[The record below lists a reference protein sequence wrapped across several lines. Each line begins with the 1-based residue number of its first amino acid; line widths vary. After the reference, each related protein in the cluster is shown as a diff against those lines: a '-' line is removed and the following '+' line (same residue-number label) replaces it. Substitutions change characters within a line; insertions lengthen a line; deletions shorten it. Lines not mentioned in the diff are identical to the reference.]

1 MEVTE
6 SKVDG
11 LSREFK
17 IAVPAADV
25 EEKIISRLKKLA
37 QSARIPGFRPG
48 KVPVQLLRRRY
59 GDAVKGEVLEQA
71 VQESSASV
79 VSERGLRCIGEPK
92 IEVTSFEDG
101 GNLEYTLAVD
111 LFPEFEL
118 PDFSKIQLERLVVNA
133 DEEEVDKTLERLA
146 DVHKTSI
153 PLTEARPAR
162 AGDTV
167 VMDFVGRVDGEK
179 FDGGAAEGFQL
190 ELGSGRFIPGFED
203 QLVGASAGEERSV
216 VVTFPENYGEATLA
230 GKEAIFE
237 VKVNEIHETVPA
249 VIDDEFAKKF
259 GMDSLSVLKQQIRD
273 SHAEEFKKL
282 SRMKLKRVLLDRLAE
297 MHDFELPSGIV
308 DREFQNIVQQFKAEK
323 AGTGSGQNHEHDHD
337 HDHDHE
343 HDHDHRHDHDHG
355 HEHEKADADLTDEQ
369 RTEYRGLAER
379 RVRLGVLLAEIG
391 RVNNLRVTDDEL
403 TRAMYAEAQRFPG
416 QEQMVFEY
424 FRKEPK
430 AKEALAAPV
439 LEDKV
444 VDFILEMAAVTDRN
458 VSANEIVEEDADA
471 EEESN

>member
-6 SKVDG
+6 SKVEG

-25 EEKIISRLKKLA
+25 EEKIVGRLKKLA

-48 KVPVQLLRRRY
+48 KVPVQLLRQRY
-59 GDAVKGEVLEQA
+59 GDTVKGEVIEEA
-71 VQESSASV
+71 VQESSSSV
-79 VSERGLRCIGEPK
+79 MTERGLRPIGEPK
-92 IEVTSFEDG
+92 IELTSFEDG

-111 LFPEFEL
+111 LFPEFDL
-118 PDFSKIQLERLVVNA
+118 PDFSKIELERLVAEA
-133 DEEEVDKTLERLA
+133 DEEEVDKTVERLA
-146 DVHKTSI
+146 DAHKSSA
-153 PLTEARPAR
+153 PLTEARPAQN
-162 AGDTV
+162 GDTV
-167 VMDFVGRVDGEK
+167 VIDFVGSVDGEK
-179 FDGGAAEGFQL
+179 FDGGAAEGFEL

-203 QLVGASAGEERSV
+203 QLVGASAGDERSV
-216 VVTFPENYGEATLA
+216 VVTFPEGYGEATLA
-230 GKEAIFE
+230 GKEATFE
-237 VKVNEIHETVPA
+237 VRVNAIHETVPA
-249 VIDDEFAKKF
+249 AIDDELAKKF
-259 GMDSLSVLKQQIRD
+259 GMDSLGVLKQQIRD

-282 SRMKLKRVLLDRLAE
+282 SRMKVKRVLLDKLAE
-297 MHDFELPSGIV
+297 MHDFQLPPGIV
-308 DREFQNIVQQFKAEK
+308 EREFQSIAQQFKAEK
-323 AGTGSGQNHEHDHD
+323 EGAGHDHDHDHDHHHDHD

-343 HDHDHRHDHDHG
+343 AHQAAGD
-355 HEHEKADADLTDEQ
+355 ELTDEQ
-369 RTEYRGLAER
+369 RSEYRELAER

-424 FRKEPK
+424 FTKEPK

-444 VDFILEMAAVTDRN
+444 VDFILEMATVTDRT
-458 VSANEIVEEDADA
+458 VSAKELMEDDADA
-471 EEESN
+471 EHRAD